1 MRRSDLEVGLGETTQ
16 NGGFL
21 DSRERLL
28 LNAIGSVPNLERDL
42 ASRWYCCIARRC
54 LLACTRKAF
63 NPEENLD
70 GPRTP
75 EQIRKS
81 LTRASSAELSVQLA
95 RATGGVRR
103 VKDLVTLVNSG
114 DVGLTSQ
121 KTRAIQSRLDRTCVV

>member
-1 MRRSDLEVGLGETTQ
+1 MFAGMY
-16 NGGFL
+16 N
-21 DSRERLL
+21 
-28 LNAIGSVPNLERDL
+28 
-42 ASRWYCCIARRC
+42 
-54 LLACTRKAF
+54 KAF

-81 LTRASSAELSVQLA
+81 LSRASSAELSVQLA

-103 VKDLVTLVNSG
+103 VKDLVALVNNG

-121 KTRAIQSRLDRTCVV
+121 KTRAIQSRLSRRGSVRRRK